1 MIVKILWKSKTFRA
15 VRYNTNKVEKNKGEL
30 LKVSGFGALEG
41 LSEVKPQD
49 YINYLSSMAGRNKS
63 VVYPQFHAMI
73 SPKGRSLGKEELV
86 TLAEGWLKGMGYGD
100 QPYLLIFHKD
110 TSNNHIHMVSSRID
124 REGKKISDSYEK
136 IRAYKVLGKLIGKDE
151 KINTE
156 KALSKALQYSFST
169 HAQFLMILEKQ
180 GYAIAPVDGIYKIS
194 KFGQQLGSIAL
205 SKIDEHISMGNSSQ
219 DRWSQLKQI
228 FEKYRPITDARVYP
242 IKEKLAGGAEGRV
255 LGYSSLLCEKLS
267 SSFGLQ
273 FVFHFK
279 NDKPPYGYTIL
290 DHSGKNVFKGSEIM
304 ALGKFIETA
313 PGFQADMLPA
323 EDSEVKTSHS
333 ENRFAQDEKML
344 LSAPADVNVADLA
357 SESSEGFSI
366 ADLSFGFDISDDIDD
381 EQILGRNRRRQKKAR
396 TNTR

>member
-49 YINYLSSMAGRNKS
+49 YINYLSSIAARNRR

-86 TLAEGWLKGMGYGD
+86 TLAERWLKGMGYGD

-110 TSNNHIHMVSSRID
+110 TRNNHIHMVSSRID
-124 REGKKISDSYEK
+124 HEGKKISDSYEK
-136 IRAYKVLGKLIGKDE
+136 IRAYKVLNKLIGKDE
-151 KINTE
+151 EINAE
-156 KALSKALQYSFST
+156 SVLSKALQYRFST
-169 HAQFLMILEKQ
+169 HAQFLLILEKH

-205 SKIDEHISMGNSSQ
+205 SRIDEHISMGNSSQ
-219 DRWSQLKQI
+219 DRRSQLKQI
-228 FEKYRPITDARVYP
+228 FEKYRPITDSRVYP
-242 IKEKLAGGAEGRV
+242 LKEKLAGGGEGRV

-304 ALGKFIETA
+304 SLGKFMETT
-313 PGFQADMLPA
+313 PSFQLEMLPA
-323 EDSEVKTSHS
+323 EDSEVKTSHC
-333 ENRFAQDEKML
+333 ENRFAPDEKML
-344 LSAPADVNVADLA
+344 LSAPADVNAADLI